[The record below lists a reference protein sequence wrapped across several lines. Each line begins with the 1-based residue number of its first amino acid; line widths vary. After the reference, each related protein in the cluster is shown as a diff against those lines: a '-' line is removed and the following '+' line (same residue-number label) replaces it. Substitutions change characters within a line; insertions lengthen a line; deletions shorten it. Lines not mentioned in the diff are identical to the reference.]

1 MGDSSLLEYVTTQA
15 QCGNASKG

>member
-15 QCGNASKG
+15 QCGNASKC